1 MPTNEVC
8 DYTAIAAASGGV
20 VEEGL
25 PVRREERVESWIK
38 EEYISGVG
46 EWVSEDKDWFVGL
59 SNSAPHDGG

>member
-1 MPTNEVC
+1 MYNEKDKTSCIKGTHECVPTNEVC

-38 EEYISGVG
+38 EEYISSVG
-46 EWVSEDKDWFVGL
+46 D
-59 SNSAPHDGG
+59 